1 MHGSTIKDWTW
12 KRYFKSKFKKKKQS
26 PWLRVESLLHSGSL
40 PSSLVRGLLRR
51 QQSATT
57 KDRENNYN
65 LTCFARVK
73 FVFAEGRRMETIK
86 ETEDFKELG

>member
-12 KRYFKSKFKKKKQS
+12 KRYFKSKFKKKQS